1 MFSWIGGLKNHDN
14 SDEVLQSRSS
24 SLSGYLW
31 KLKRT
36 PQMALI
42 PQWHQRWFSIERHL
56 LKWYATPLAEKASG
70 IVDLR
75 FVTDIGAFESGG
87 GVYSFII
94 SYPDRNLLLRAPS
107 QGEMDKW
114 MRALRYQADIVRGGD
129 GTGTITDT
137 NSFCSSPQGKG
148 RGIKDKYRPSTLE
161 ATLEA
166 TMAQLEILESQVSK
180 KQTTIESTRSTDTF
194 NCQETTEERNQYP
207 SQSNGILRDDP
218 RVRRTVTT
226 SHDHMIRRNHEGNEN
241 NARTSANTNAY
252 LHTDI
257 DDDENDD
264 HDMMSAPMNAQ
275 QRGNIHRRF
284 FLTHP
289 TNPLTFDNQHSD
301 Y

>member
-14 SDEVLQSRSS
+14 TDEILQNRSS

-36 PQMALI
+36 KQMALI

-56 LKWYATPLAEKASG
+56 LKWYATPLTEKASG

-87 GVYSFII
+87 GVFSFII

-180 KQTTIESTRSTDTF
+180 KQTALESARSTNTSNF
-194 NCQETTEERNQYP
+194 EETDERNQHHQQQP
-207 SQSNGILRDDP
+207 NGGLRDDP
-218 RVRRTVTT
+218 RVRRSVMAPPPDHT
-226 SHDHMIRRNHEGNEN
+226 SHRGNETN
-241 NARTSANTNAY
+241 HARTTNNTSTY
-252 LHTDI
+252 IHI
-257 DDDENDD
+257 DDDDDDNDD
-264 HDMMSAPMNAQ
+264 HNLVTVPPAQ
-275 QRGNIHRRF
+275 LGNIHFRPSS
-284 FLTHP
+284 LT
-289 TNPLTFDNQHSD
+289 
-301 Y
+301 